1 MVRRGKIVEKRLK
14 NIMRKFII
22 GLNIFL
28 KERKREKKNLDFW
41 KTLHIEF

>member
-28 KERKREKKNLDFW
+28 KERKREKKNLDF
-41 KTLHIEF
+41 